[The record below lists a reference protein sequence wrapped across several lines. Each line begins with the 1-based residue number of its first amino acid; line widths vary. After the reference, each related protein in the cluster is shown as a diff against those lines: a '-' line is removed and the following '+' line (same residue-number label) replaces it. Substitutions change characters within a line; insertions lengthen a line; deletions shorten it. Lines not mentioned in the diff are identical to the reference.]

1 MELIYV
7 INSVDESATRG
18 GVEGRGRGPALK
30 VSSWRTRLGPGA
42 AEDRYPRG
50 MGRRISGCGGLPAD
64 GADQC
69 LRTRDGRVA
78 ARQRRAGRGP
88 VELQVQLDLQ
98 RKQFNVP
105 FGESNV
111 THLPQR
117 RLWNVPRNPKSVV
130 CEFQKS
136 KPVRTPPTSDFALAE
151 QPSADKKV

>member
-1 MELIYV
+1 
-7 INSVDESATRG
+7 
-18 GVEGRGRGPALK
+18 
-30 VSSWRTRLGPGA
+30 
-42 AEDRYPRG
+42 

-151 QPSADKKV
+151 QPSAVNKV

>member
-1 MELIYV
+1 
-7 INSVDESATRG
+7 
-18 GVEGRGRGPALK
+18 
-30 VSSWRTRLGPGA
+30 
-42 AEDRYPRG
+42 

-78 ARQRRAGRGP
+78 AWQRRAGRGP

-117 RLWNVPRNPKSVV
+117 RLWNVPQNPKSVV
-130 CEFQKS
+130 CELIGFQKS
-136 KPVRTPPTSDFALAE
+136 KPVRTPHIPTSDFALAE

>member
-1 MELIYV
+1 
-7 INSVDESATRG
+7 
-18 GVEGRGRGPALK
+18 
-30 VSSWRTRLGPGA
+30 
-42 AEDRYPRG
+42 

-136 KPVRTPPTSDFALAE
+136 TPVRTPPTSDFALAE
-151 QPSADKKV
+151 QPSAVNKV